1 MELYNK
7 KNSPET
13 FADKE
18 LFSALSI
25 GDIPAAYLLVKKIN
39 EENPESLFNRALC
52 MYKLEEY
59 ESAVS
64 DLKHAEQLLGNPSEF
79 DISERGMFI
88 KALSISPD
96 AYLLPLE
103 YGNGCPRYVLIR
115 VRWLEY
121 FCLEK
126 LGKNGEAFSIKRF
139 LSQYNINI

>member
-7 KNSPET
+7 TNSTEI

-18 LFSALSI
+18 LFSVLSI
-25 GDIPAAYLLVKKIN
+25 GDIPAAYLLTKKIN
-39 EENPESLFNRALC
+39 EENPASLFNRALC

-59 ESAVS
+59 ENAVS
-64 DLKHAEQLLGNPSEF
+64 DLKRAEQLFGNPPEF

-103 YGNGCPRYVLIR
+103 SGSGCPRYGLIR
-115 VRWLEY
+115 VRWLEN

-126 LGKNGEAFSIKRF
+126 LGKNSEALSIKRF